1 MQLTILF
8 PTMLVVVCTGC
19 AGSMGPVIPEPPTL
33 SVTAFDGSYRT
44 TIKPAGSAKIV
55 TTTDWCTTPGKVTVT
70 VANGQLNY
78 PVAHPNMPG
87 NPTPVFLA
95 TMVED
100 GTFSGNTGGGH
111 IIGRVSGS
119 VIEGRIDGTG
129 CLYTFTGDRT

>member
-19 AGSMGPVIPEPPTL
+19 AGSMGPIIPEPATL

-44 TIKPAGSAKIV
+44 TIRSAGGAKIV
-55 TTTDWCTTPGKVTVT
+55 MTTDWCQTPEKVTVT

-78 PVAHPNMPG
+78 PVSHPNMPG
-87 NPTPVFLA
+87 SPTPVFVA

-100 GTFSGNTGGGH
+100 GTFSGNASSGH
-111 IIGRVSGS
+111 IIGRVSGAL
-119 VIEGRIDGTG
+119 IEGRIDGAG
-129 CLYTFTGDRT
+129 CIYTFTGDRT